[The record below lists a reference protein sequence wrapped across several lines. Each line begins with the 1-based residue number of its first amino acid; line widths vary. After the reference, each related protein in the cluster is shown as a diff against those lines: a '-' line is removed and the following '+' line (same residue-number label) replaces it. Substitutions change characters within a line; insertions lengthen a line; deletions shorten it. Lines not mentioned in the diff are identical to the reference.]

1 MKREHIIQSL
11 EPLSS
16 MQDWPR
22 QKRDDGLRDAAV
34 LVPLIERDEW
44 HVLLTTRTDH
54 LHHHPGQ
61 ISFPGGRADSID
73 QTPVQTALR
82 ETHEEVG
89 IDESFIDIA
98 GLIEPYLTVTSFSV
112 VPIVGFV
119 DPGFTL
125 NIDPFEVADAFE
137 VPLSS
142 LADPSKYQRKET
154 FWQEQWREY
163 WELTYQDQR
172 IWGATAAMLYAL
184 SRRLQKQGF

>member
-16 MQDWPR
+16 MQDWPQ
-22 QKRDDGLRDAAV
+22 QKRGDGLRDAAV

-61 ISFPGGRADSID
+61 ISFPGGRADKGD

-119 DPGFTL
+119 APGFTL
-125 NIDPFEVADAFE
+125 NIDSFEVADVFE

-163 WELTYQDQR
+163 WELTYQDKR
-172 IWGATAAMLYAL
+172 IWGATATILYAL
-184 SRRLQKQGF
+184 SRRLQK